1 MEITFVHK
9 ISGADKFQFLL
20 DRHILLNQPTGNFIK
35 LSIEVEGRL
44 DMKLLH
50 RTISANR
57 FLTRLNSIRLEEGF
71 LKIPHWVEVDEQTP
85 ITFSELDE
93 TTFSSRN
100 GELIQGNALN
110 ISVLHVEDD
119 SIVVITMHH
128 ALADNISIQTIAK
141 IIDGSI
147 IPEGSAFAE
156 EIKDTTPLIQQ
167 LIHTLKATL
176 LVFKKTPKSMAKLV
190 ADEVITNTNIID
202 FDEEETK
209 QIEENAAK
217 NGARL
222 SRSAFYLAAVSMA
235 LKQTIF
241 AGKGESFFLPVPQNQ
256 RLRGNEQV
264 AMGNHLSFLFY
275 NIPFDKLNTLSEATA
290 CITAQMVEQIKNES
304 PKSYSYLLKTFRFLP
319 LWLYDFFFK
328 MPTKGAVCSFLFSDV
343 GETLPDMKTFMGKE
357 IVGVLN
363 FPPNPSPPHLTFV
376 MMKHAG
382 CLKLIMTYNSKAISE
397 EEITK
402 FEAALRA
409 LLL

>member
-9 ISGADKFQFLL
+9 ISGADKFQLLL

-35 LSIEVEGRL
+35 LSIEVEGRI

-57 FLTRLNSIRLEEGF
+57 FLTRLNSIRLKEGF
-71 LKIPHWVEVDEQTP
+71 LKIPCWVEVDEQTP
-85 ITFSELDE
+85 ITFSEYDE
-93 TTFSSRN
+93 TTFLSRK
-100 GELIQGNALN
+100 GELIKRYALN
-110 ISVLHVEDD
+110 ISLLHVEDD
-119 SIVVITMHH
+119 SIIIITTDH
-128 ALADNISIQTIAK
+128 ALADNIGIQILAK
-141 IIDGSI
+141 IIDGTI

-156 EIKDTTPLIQQ
+156 EEEDSTPLIQQ
-167 LIHTLKATL
+167 LIYTLKATL
-176 LVFKKTPKSMAKLV
+176 LVFKKTPRRMAKLV
-190 ADEVITNTNIID
+190 ADEVVTNTNIID

-256 RLRGNEQV
+256 RLRGNDQV
-264 AMGNHLSFLFY
+264 AMGNHISFLFY
-275 NIPFDKLNTLSEATA
+275 TIPFNKLNNLSEATA
-290 CITAQMVEQIKNES
+290 FITAQMVEQIKNQS

-319 LWLYDFFFK
+319 LWLYDLFFK

-343 GETLPDMKTFMGKE
+343 GETLPDMKTFMGKK
-357 IVGVLN
+357 IVDVLN

-376 MMKHAG
+376 MMKYAG
-382 CLKLIMTYNSKAISE
+382 SLRLIMTYNSKAISE
-397 EEITK
+397 EEIST
-402 FEAALRA
+402 FETELRA
-409 LLL
+409 LLH